1 MLNTGTNVGDTMRAE
16 TLPADR
22 PQAPVPEQTADG
34 RSRVSRWWP
43 LSGTRVLQIAFALI
57 GLQLVVRGL
66 VLSRG
71 YFYWDDLILTG
82 RSGSMSLL
90 SPQFLFYDHDGHF
103 MPAAFLVAG
112 IATRLAPYNW
122 LVPALILLVLQ
133 ALASLALLRLLL
145 LILGRRPAVLVPLVF
160 YLFSPLTLPAFAWW
174 AAGLNALPLQI
185 GLAWVAGDAIRLCRT
200 GSARYAISGFL
211 VFAASLQFFEKAVL
225 VPMAAFVAVA
235 LVYRVDGRAR
245 PIRAAATR
253 GALLWAPT
261 LLLAVVWSLIYRLTV
276 TIDLARYDRASATE
290 MLWHA
295 TSKGLL
301 PTLFGG
307 PWTWD
312 RWPPSPPWADPP
324 VVLIG
329 ASGVLAAAVVVAT
342 IVWKR
347 RVAWVWIAVGAY
359 VFASIAA
366 MVVTRSGAD
375 TTFELG
381 QTLRYL
387 TDSAVIIAIALA
399 VILRAPARTARAGSG
414 RGPAPA
420 VALLSAFVAGS
431 LVSTATFADSWRDDT
446 TRDYLANARSA
457 LAAHRD
463 VPLLEQPTSIWVLL
477 PVAHPHNLVSH
488 VLGPLPDRPEFAAAT
503 PELRMLDDDG
513 RLVDAEVT
521 WVRTIDPGPEPGCGH
536 RIGTDISELPLD
548 GPLAGWEWTVRL
560 NYLASADGEITASLQ
575 QGDPVTVPVRRGP
588 NSVFVRLTGG
598 GGLLEIRAMDPDLTL
613 CVGSGPVGVVVPS
626 R

>member
-1 MLNTGTNVGDTMRAE
+1 MRAE
-16 TLPADR
+16 MLVPAD
-22 PQAPVPEQTADG
+22 PASASGSATDG
-34 RSRVSRWWP
+34 RPARAPRWWQ
-43 LSGTRVLQIAFALI
+43 LCGRRVMQIALALI
-57 GLQLVVRGL
+57 ALQLVVRGL

-90 SPQFLFYDHDGHF
+90 SSQFLFYDHDGHF

-122 LVPALILLVLQ
+122 PVAALMLLVLQ
-133 ALASLALLRLLL
+133 ALASLAVLRLLR
-145 LILGRRPAVLVPLVF
+145 LILGRRPAILIPLVF

-211 VFAASLQFFEKAVL
+211 VFAVSLQFFEKAVL
-225 VPMAAFVAVA
+225 VPLVAFAAVA
-235 LVYRVDGRAR
+235 LIYRVDGRAQ
-245 PIRAAATR
+245 PIRAATAR

-276 TIDLARYDRASATE
+276 TVDFAEYDGASAVE
-290 MLWHA
+290 MVKHA

-312 RWPPSPPWADPP
+312 RWPPSPPWAEPP
-324 VVLIG
+324 GVLIA

-359 VFASIAA
+359 VFASVAA
-366 MVVTRSGAD
+366 MVVTRSGAE

-399 VILRAPARTARAGSG
+399 VILRAPARTAGAGSV
-414 RGPAPA
+414 RGPAVA
-420 VALLSAFVAGS
+420 VALMSAFVAGS

-457 LAAHRD
+457 LAAHPD
-463 VPLLEQPTSIWVLL
+463 VPLLEQPASIWVLL

-488 VLGPLPDRPEFAAAT
+488 VLGPLPDRPEFAAST

-513 RLVDAEVT
+513 RLVDAQVT
-521 WVRTIDPGPEPGCGH
+521 WVRAIDPGPEPGCGH
-536 RIGTDISELPLD
+536 RIGTDVSELPLD

-560 NYLASADGEITASLQ
+560 NYLASADGEITVSLQ
-575 QGDPVTVPVRRGP
+575 QGEPVTVPVRRGA

-598 GGLLEIRAMDPDLTL
+598 GGLLEVRAVEPDLTL

-626 R
+626 P